1 MGEPFDTLGL
11 EDTPPPGTPLA
22 EEPEGAPPAPTAGNT
37 DGAAAAPSTDETDWQ
52 AFTRLT
58 TAMRGKSGILDF
70 LGGIYELVD
79 DEVER
84 QAGYDKLEKF
94 SNVSAKAW
102 SVLNPV
108 SVINPNVVR
117 TETSGQVK
125 RLDIC
130 GAILCVC
137 HAVKMNAL
145 PPDFKTGYKDAAS
158 AKTAAKEH
166 RQQRIIRAVNM
177 LNHIL
182 RANRVVRKDSS
193 KRGKY
198 KKHAA
203 FEAKTFL
210 DKVQSVVSKIDADV
224 DGDEGTATG
233 HSDPGDV
240 TNYLQDLKAYA
251 TTFVNNAASWQ
262 AAVDD
267 WNGERSYKAE
277 QKRKLDM
284 TLQHIQDPD
293 FDSRDVEGSVHRR
306 NGKRAR
312 TNSPSP
318 SSSSSSGRTKETRK
332 GPGCKGRSGGS
343 RVRGTNGIREPKRE
357 TPRG

>member
-37 DGAAAAPSTDETDWQ
+37 DGAAAAPPTDETDWQ

-94 SNVSAKAW
+94 SNVSVKAL

-117 TETSGQVK
+117 TGEIRCCLSSHVALPHSFCVAETSGQVK

-130 GAILCVC
+130 GAMLCVC

-166 RQQRIIRAVNM
+166 RQQRISRAVNM
-177 LNHIL
+177 LNHLL
-182 RANRVVRKDSS
+182 RANR
-193 KRGKY
+193 
-198 KKHAA
+198 
-203 FEAKTFL
+203 
-210 DKVQSVVSKIDADV
+210 SV
-224 DGDEGTATG
+224 
-233 HSDPGDV
+233 
-240 TNYLQDLKAYA
+240 
-251 TTFVNNAASWQ
+251 
-262 AAVDD
+262 
-267 WNGERSYKAE
+267 
-277 QKRKLDM
+277 
-284 TLQHIQDPD
+284 
-293 FDSRDVEGSVHRR
+293 
-306 NGKRAR
+306 
-312 TNSPSP
+312 
-318 SSSSSSGRTKETRK
+318 
-332 GPGCKGRSGGS
+332 GCD
-343 RVRGTNGIREPKRE
+343 T
-357 TPRG
+357 